1 MDDDNDGFRNV
12 PFERLKA
19 EIARRRSELSA
30 VADSIEY
37 GVSRKKLIR
46 YIRHVLSS

>member
-1 MDDDNDGFRNV
+1 MDDTHDLDDVRD
-12 PFERLKA
+12 RLNA
-19 EIARRRSELSA
+19 EIARLRSELSA